1 MMRAIELHID
11 ELVIDGVSQADGIRT
26 GDAFSRELMRLIE
39 RSPSPLFAHEQA
51 VDRLDAGTF
60 AAARSAQPSAIGVA
74 AARAIHRRL
83 GP

>member
-1 MMRAIELHID
+1 MREIELRID
-11 ELVIDGVSQADGIRT
+11 ELVIDGVSQTDGIRT

-39 RSPSPLFAHEQA
+39 LSPSTLFAHEQD

-60 AAARSAQPSAIGVA
+60 ATPRPAQPSAIGVA
-74 AARAIHRRL
+74 AAQAIHRRF

>member
-1 MMRAIELHID
+1 MREIELQID

-39 RSPSPLFAHEQA
+39 RSPSDLFAHEQT

-60 AAARSAQPSAIGVA
+60 ATPRSAQPSAVGVG
-74 AARAIHRRL
+74 AARAIHRRF